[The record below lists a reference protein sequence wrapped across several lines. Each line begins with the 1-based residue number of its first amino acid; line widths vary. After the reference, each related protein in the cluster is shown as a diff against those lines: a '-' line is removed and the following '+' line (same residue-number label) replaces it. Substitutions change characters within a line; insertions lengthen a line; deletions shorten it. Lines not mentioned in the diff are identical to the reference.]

1 MAQNAKYYSPSL
13 FDLTSKDV
21 RICLTHLEEQS
32 RIYAAA
38 EPFAKGKMQA
48 RALMVCAYTLNAT
61 AIWTAKLLER
71 GRFSMRTQKLF
82 FKKRWHQHPSV
93 WGKTAKS
100 CFARALCGYDIG
112 QDGVCVDRHLERTGS
127 KPKSAVEQWREW
139 FRLYES
145 MYGPGEAAHC
155 IRWHVELLD
164 WIALRKPKPKPWK

>member
-1 MAQNAKYYSPSL
+1 MTQSTKYYSPSL

-21 RICLTHLEEQS
+21 RICLTRLRKQPG
-32 RIYAAA
+32 IYKATDDYDRWR
-38 EPFAKGKMQA
+38 MQV
-48 RALMVCAYTLNAT
+48 RALELAACTLNAT
-61 AIWTAKLLER
+61 AIWTAKLI
-71 GRFSMRTQKLF
+71 MRDDFAMSTQRLF
-82 FKKRWHQHPSV
+82 FGKRWLYHPSV
-93 WGKTAKS
+93 WGITAKS

-127 KPKSAVEQWREW
+127 KPKSAVDQWQEW

-145 MYGPGEAAHC
+145 MYGPGEAAYC